1 MTLKES
7 VRKFSGNLFLFQELV
22 KRDFKQKYKR
32 TALGMLWSVISPLLT
47 LLIMRIIFTD
57 FFGRNTAHYTIYLFS
72 GNIVMAY
79 YREATRNGMT
89 SLLSNASVITKINVS
104 KYLFLFS
111 KIVSSFVN
119 FMLTVGVYFIF
130 CAIDHIDFGFHMLS
144 LVFPIIC
151 LTIMNIGIGMIL
163 SVFYIFF
170 RDTSYLYDVFLTL
183 LNYLS
188 AIFYTLDKYSPNVQ
202 RMFLLNP
209 VYCIIKYFRTV
220 VIDGHLPSLQY
231 HFLCLGYALFFFLL
245 GSHMYKKYNHQFIY
259 YL

>member
-1 MTLKES
+1 MTIKES
-7 VRKFSGNLFLFQELV
+7 VQKFNSNLFLFQELV

-72 GNIVMAY
+72 GNIVMSY
-79 YREATRNGMT
+79 YREATRNGMN
-89 SLLSNASVITKINVS
+89 SLLSNSSVITKINVS
-104 KYLFLFS
+104 KYLFIFS

-119 FMLTVGVYFIF
+119 FSLTVGVYFIF
-130 CAIDHIDFGFHMLS
+130 CAIDHITFGFHMLS
-144 LVFPIIC
+144 LIFPIIC
-151 LTIMNIGIGMIL
+151 LTIMNIGVGIIL

-188 AIFYTLDKYSPNVQ
+188 AVFYTLDKYSPKVQ
-202 RMFLLNP
+202 RMFLCNP
-209 VYCIIKYFRTV
+209 VYVIIKYFRTV
-220 VIDGHLPSLQY
+220 VIDGHLPSIQY
-231 HFLCLGYALFFFLL
+231 HFLCLGYAIFFFLL
-245 GSHMYKKYNHQFIY
+245 GSHMYKKYNHSFIY